1 MTDWPRRALE
11 RLAKGEPAALVTLLA
26 VEGSTPREAGTKMLV
41 WAGGQSGTIGGGN
54 LEHRASDQARRMLA
68 VGEAARYAIQDYPL
82 GPFLAQCCGG
92 RVRLMI
98 ERLDRRDAGW
108 LADAERY
115 WRADEPFAI
124 RSRIDGETL
133 VKSVGPAVEV
143 GCEALAVSIGG
154 RKAPAR
160 GERPSPGCEI
170 VECTAPGRPVVLL
183 FGAGHVGRAIH
194 RALEP
199 LPFRVFWSDCREEM
213 AEVPGVAVLPPD
225 AQAEIAGDGAAYTLV
240 LTHDHAL
247 DYALVSA
254 ALAGDG
260 DGYLGLIGS
269 RTKAARFFSRLR
281 ADGFSEAT
289 LARLACPIGIPE
301 LKDKAP
307 EIIAVSVAADLLLRL
322 QASRAAALRETAC
335 VVRDGLEGEP
345 SSP

>member
-1 MTDWPRRALE
+1 MTDWPRDALD

-68 VGEAARYAIQDYPL
+68 AGETARYAIQDYPL

-92 RVRLMI
+92 RARLMI
-98 ERLDRRDAGW
+98 ERLDERDGGW
-108 LADAERY
+108 LTDAERY
-115 WRADEPFAI
+115 CRAEEPFAI
-124 RSRIDGETL
+124 RSRIEGETL
-133 VKSVGPAVEV
+133 VKAIGPADPGETP
-143 GCEALAVSIGG
+143 AVSIGG
-154 RKAPAR
+154 LKAPAR
-160 GERPSPGCEI
+160 GERPAPGCEI
-170 VECTAPGRPVVLL
+170 VERSAPVRPVVLL
-183 FGAGHVGRAIH
+183 FGAGHVGRAVH

-213 AEVPGVAVLPPD
+213 AEVPGVAILPPD

-260 DGYLGLIGS
+260 CGYLGLIGS

-281 ADGFSEAT
+281 AGGFSEAQ

-322 QASRAAALRETAC
+322 QASRTLAQTEAPR
-335 VVRDGLEGEP
+335 VVRDALEESAP
-345 SSP
+345 HHD

>member
-11 RLAKGEPAALVTLLA
+11 RLAMGEPAALVTLLA
-26 VEGSTPREAGTKMLV
+26 VEGSTPREAGTKMVV
-41 WAGGQSGTIGGGN
+41 WADGQSGTIGGGN

-68 VGEAARYAIQDYPL
+68 AGEAARYAIQDYPL

-98 ERLDRRDAGW
+98 ERLDQRDVGW
-108 LADAERY
+108 LGEAERY
-115 WRADEPFAI
+115 GRANEPFAI
-124 RSRIDGETL
+124 RSRIEGEAL
-133 VKSVGPAVEV
+133 VKAVGAVD
-143 GCEALAVSIGG
+143 GGGEAHAVSIGG
-154 RKAPAR
+154 HKAPAR
-160 GERPSPGCEI
+160 GERPAAGCEI
-170 VECTAPGRPVVLL
+170 VERSAPVRPVVLL

-199 LPFRVFWSDCREEM
+199 LPFRLFWSDCREEM

-281 ADGFSEAT
+281 ADGFSEAQ
-289 LARLACPIGIPE
+289 LARLTCPIGIPQ

-322 QASRAAALRETAC
+322 QASRC
-335 VVRDGLEGEP
+335 VVRDALEESAP
-345 SSP
+345 HHD